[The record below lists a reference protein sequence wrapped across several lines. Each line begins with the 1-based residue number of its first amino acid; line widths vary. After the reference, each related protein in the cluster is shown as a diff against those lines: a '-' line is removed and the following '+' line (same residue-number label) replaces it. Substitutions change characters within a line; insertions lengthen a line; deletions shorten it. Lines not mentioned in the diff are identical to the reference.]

1 MERKLLSFDA
11 VELKFSRNGS
21 FAGYASAFHGVDSV
35 GDMVLPG
42 AYSET
47 LKNRQRGVKM
57 FYNHSPV
64 WPIGKWSRIEEDGK
78 GLFVQGQLT
87 PGHSVAEDVK
97 AALAHGTVDG
107 LSIGY
112 RIPSGGS
119 EKDGKIR
126 KLKRV
131 DLIEISVVTN
141 PADPNAR
148 IDPESIKSAIDAL
161 DSIQDLEDFLRDAG
175 GLSRTGAKSLI
186 AQARTLL
193 VRDARR
199 EETEAAAVKGILAVQ
214 WPKSLFAG

>member
-21 FAGYASAFHGVDSV
+21 FAGYASTFHGVDSV

-57 FYNHSPV
+57 FYNHSPA

-78 GLFVQGQLT
+78 GLFVQGELT

-199 EETEAAAVKGILAVQ
+199 EETEAEAVKGILAVQ